1 MISFIADGEVVVV
14 RNPELNNVEEF
25 FWNNDIGFDYDGN
38 PHSTSPGLLET
49 RSLEFKRVN
58 SKNYRALVELIKL
71 YAFDEINFIDWNGTQ
86 KIVRI
91 MQKDLLAKCETNDDY
106 SFSIKLE
113 VVR

>member
-49 RSLEFKRVN
+49 RTLEFKGVDSR
-58 SKNYRALVELIKL
+58 NYRALVELIKL
-71 YAFDEINFIDWNGTQ
+71 YAFEEINFIDWNGTQ
-86 KIVRI
+86 KIIRI
-91 MQKDLLAKCETNDDY
+91 AQKDLISSCGNNDDY
-106 SFSIKLE
+106 SFSLKLE
-113 VVR
+113 VIK